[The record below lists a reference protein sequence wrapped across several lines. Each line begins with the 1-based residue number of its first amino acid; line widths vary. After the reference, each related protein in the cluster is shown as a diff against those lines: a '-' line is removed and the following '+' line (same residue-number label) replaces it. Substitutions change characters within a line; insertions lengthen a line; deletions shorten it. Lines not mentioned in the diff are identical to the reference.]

1 MNYRK
6 CFTEKFRPITKY
18 RFRRRIKT
26 SKQVLAAIQAGL
38 VQSAHDVAEGGLAV
52 AISESAIGA
61 NGLGATV
68 KLDGEATAAL
78 FAESQSRFVITVKRE
93 NKEAFEKAVEAI
105 QVGEVTNTN
114 EVTIHNEEN
123 EVLLTANVDEMRKAW
138 KGAIPCLLK

>member
-1 MNYRK
+1 M
-6 CFTEKFRPITKY
+6 
-18 RFRRRIKT
+18 
-26 SKQVLAAIQAGL
+26 
-38 VQSAHDVAEGGLAV
+38 
-52 AISESAIGA
+52 
-61 NGLGATV
+61 

-105 QVGEVTNTN
+105 QVGEVTSTN

>member
-1 MNYRK
+1 MVYSK
-6 CFTEKFRPITKY
+6 IFGQSPIIDLEVELK
-18 RFRRRIKT
+18 RQ
-26 SKQVLAAIQAGL
+26 KQLLEAIQAGL

-52 AISESAIGA
+52 AIAESAIGA
-61 NGLGATV
+61 KGLGATV
-68 KLDGEATAAL
+68 KFDGEATAAL
-78 FAESQSRFVITVKRE
+78 FAESQSRFVVTVKRE
-93 NKEAFEKAVEAI
+93 QQEAFEKSVEAI

>member
-1 MNYRK
+1 M
-6 CFTEKFRPITKY
+6 
-18 RFRRRIKT
+18 
-26 SKQVLAAIQAGL
+26 
-38 VQSAHDVAEGGLAV
+38 
-52 AISESAIGA
+52 
-61 NGLGATV
+61 

-93 NKEAFEKAVEAI
+93 NKSVRKAVEAI
-105 QVGEVTNTN
+105 QVGEVTSTN